1 MIQQIATAVRRIEPL
16 FGPNDG
22 WVEDARKMAWRGAQQ
37 FLGGTHTFV
46 RDKGTADYICTTE
59 ASAQQVVEALYA
71 NGYQRNILSTVK
83 YRERGGENEY
93 VHSAWVYDPADTYTQ
108 HDVFLWERDG
118 MVDIY
123 GHREPSVR
131 HPDAHLDLS
140 TGTHGD
146 PDRRLRDTLD
156 TAGIGY
162 TTVDTDTLK

>member
-1 MIQQIATAVRRIEPL
+1 MIKQITTAARRIETIFTP
-16 FGPNDG
+16 DDQ
-22 WVEDARKMAWRGAQQ
+22 WVESVRKIVWQAAQRH
-37 FLGGTHTFV
+37 LGSTHTFV
-46 RDKGTADYICTTE
+46 REKGTADYICTTE
-59 ASAQQVVEALYA
+59 ASAQQVVGALYT

-83 YRERGGENEY
+83 YRTRGGEKEY

-108 HDVFLWERDG
+108 HDVFLWERDNK
-118 MVDIY
+118 VDIY

-156 TAGIGY
+156 AAGIGY
-162 TTVDTDTLK
+162 TTVDNDTLK